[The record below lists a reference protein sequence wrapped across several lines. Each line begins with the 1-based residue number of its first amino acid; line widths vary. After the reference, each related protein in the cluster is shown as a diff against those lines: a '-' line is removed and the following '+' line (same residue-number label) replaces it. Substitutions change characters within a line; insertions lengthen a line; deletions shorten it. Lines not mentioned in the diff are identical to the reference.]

1 MQEIAAHF
9 KDDAKVAVVTIQTT
23 FEGFSV
29 NDFAA
34 LREIADRYSLTI
46 PMGHSGWP
54 DRPSPILYSY
64 QARGTPWVVIIDKK
78 GLIVFN
84 NFYQKPADSIRLID
98 SLKKQ
103 H

>member
-1 MQEIAAHF
+1 MQEIAGHYAN
-9 KDDAKVAVVTIQTT
+9 DTQVAVVTIQTT

-34 LREIADRYSLTI
+34 LQEIAKRYSLII

-64 QARGTPWVVIIDKK
+64 RARGTPWVVIIDKSGIIK
-78 GLIVFN
+78 YS
-84 NFYQKPADSIRLID
+84 NFYQKPADSIRLIEE
-98 SLKKQ
+98 LKKD
-103 H
+103 